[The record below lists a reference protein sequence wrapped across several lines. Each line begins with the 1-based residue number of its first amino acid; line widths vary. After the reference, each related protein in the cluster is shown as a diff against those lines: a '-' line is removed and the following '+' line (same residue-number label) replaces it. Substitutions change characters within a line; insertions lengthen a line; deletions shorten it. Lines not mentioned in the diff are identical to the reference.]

1 MRWHSKRENDRGTDR
16 VSGGIEPALEARV
29 TMVTLENLLIVFLA
43 GLVTA
48 LSTGL
53 GALPFFLTDE
63 VSDRWLVVLWGL
75 ATGII
80 LSVSVFGL
88 LPEALE
94 AGSTVHVVAGL
105 LVGVGLVVLA
115 DRAVGTHGFEPR
127 TIERADFDKL
137 VLIVG
142 VLTIHSVPEGVAVG
156 VAFAELGLEGDLVI
170 AGVAIPALAV
180 FVSLAVSI
188 VNVPE
193 GLAIAIPM
201 RTYGIGRWQTV
212 GWAVFSGL
220 PQPIGAVLA
229 YYFVTTATGLLP
241 FGFGLAAGAMVYLV
255 AHDMLPEALERG
267 KRLGGN
273 GRRELLVG
281 FAAGFVSMVPV
292 LLVFG

>member
-1 MRWHSKRENDRGTDR
+1 MT
-16 VSGGIEPALEARV
+16 VPLEYLV
-29 TMVTLENLLIVFLA
+29 VVFLA

-63 VSDRWLVVLWGL
+63 VSDRWLVGLWGL
-75 ATGII
+75 AAGII
-80 LSVSVFGL
+80 LSASLFGL

-94 AGSTVHVVAGL
+94 AGSPIHVVAGL
-105 LVGVGLVVLA
+105 LVGVGLVVVA
-115 DRAVGTHGFEPR
+115 DRVVGAHDFEPR
-127 TIERADFDKL
+127 TLARADFDKL

-156 VAFAELGLEGDLVI
+156 VAFAELGLEGDLVLAGI
-170 AGVAIPALAV
+170 AVPALAV
-180 FVSLAVSI
+180 FVSLAVAI

-229 YYFVTTATGLLP
+229 YYFVTVASGVLP
-241 FGFGLAAGAMVYLV
+241 FGFGLAAGAMIYLV
-255 AHDMLPEALERG
+255 ARDMLPEAAARG
-267 KRLGGN
+267 RHLPGR

-281 FAAGFVSMVPV
+281 FVVGLGSMLP
-292 LLVFG
+292 LLVVFG

>member
-1 MRWHSKRENDRGTDR
+1 MT
-16 VSGGIEPALEARV
+16 VPLEHLV
-29 TMVTLENLLIVFLA
+29 IVFLA

-53 GALPFFLTDE
+53 GVAPFFLADE
-63 VSDRWLVVLWGL
+63 VSDRWFVALWGL
-75 ATGII
+75 AAGII
-80 LSVSVFGL
+80 LSASVFGL

-94 AGSTVHVVAGL
+94 AGATSHVIAGL
-105 LVGVGLVVLA
+105 LAGAGLVVVA
-115 DRAVGTHGFEPR
+115 DWIIGAHEFEPR
-127 TIERADFDKL
+127 TIARADFDKL

-142 VLTIHSVPEGVAVG
+142 VLTIHSIPEGVAVG
-156 VAFAELGLEGDLVI
+156 VAFAELGTEGDLVL

-180 FVSLAVSI
+180 FVSLAVAI

-201 RTYGIGRWQTV
+201 QTYGIGRWKTV

-229 YYFVTTATGLLP
+229 FYFVTVASGVLP
-241 FGFGLAAGAMVYLV
+241 FGFGLAAGAMIYLV
-255 AHDMLPEALERG
+255 ARDMLPEAAARG
-267 KRLGGN
+267 RHLPGR

-281 FAAGFVSMVPV
+281 FVAGAGAMVP
-292 LLVFG
+292 LLVVFG